1 MPCSIL
7 DYNSSAD
14 WKYFQD
20 WLFQRFE
27 KDQSVDRKV
36 RDIIFNVQEMGDQA
50 LLQYTR
56 QFDCPDFDSSW
67 IKVDPSRL
75 QQAADSLKQDEKSVI
90 REAIQNIHDFHKR
103 QLEDSWISTRDK
115 GLVAGQLVK
124 PVSSAGL
131 YVPGGKSGETP
142 LVSSLIMNAVPALV
156 AGVDNINV
164 VTPPGKD
171 GNINPYTLATAH
183 FLGLENF
190 YAVGGAWAVAALAY
204 GTETIPGVDMISGP
218 GNIFVTTAKK
228 IVSEFVGIDML
239 AGPSEILVLADNT
252 ANPDWIAADLLSQA
266 EHDELASALL
276 ITPEKDL
283 IEQVKYCLNKQ
294 LEELPRKETAKRS
307 LEDWGGLIRVPGL
320 STGIDLV
327 NKVAPEHL
335 ELALS
340 DPWSHLNSVQNAG
353 AIFLGHF
360 CPESIGDYFAGPNHI
375 LPTLSTA
382 RFSSALGV
390 QDFCKKSSFIYSNSE
405 YIQKQGDKIAKLA
418 RLEGLEAHARSTL
431 KRKE

>member
-1 MPCSIL
+1 MPCSII
-7 DYNSSAD
+7 DYNSSGD
-14 WKYFQD
+14 WQYFRD
-20 WLFQRFE
+20 WLFKRFE
-27 KDQSVDRKV
+27 KDHSIDQKV
-36 RDIIFNVQEMGDQA
+36 RDIINYVREHGDQA
-50 LLQYTR
+50 LIEYTR
-56 QFDCPDFDSSW
+56 QFDCPEFKSSF

-75 QQAADSLKQDEKSVI
+75 EQAANNLDPEETNLI
-90 REAIQNIHDFHKR
+90 REAIQNIQDFHKR
-103 QLEDSWISTRDK
+103 QLEDSWISTRNKD
-115 GLVAGQLVK
+115 LVVGQLVK

-164 VTPPGKD
+164 VTPPGTD
-171 GNINPYTLATAH
+171 GDINPYTLATAY

-190 YAVGGAWAVAALAY
+190 YAVGGAWAIAALAH
-204 GTETIPGVDMISGP
+204 GTETIPQVDMISGP

-252 ANPDWIAADLLSQA
+252 ANPEWIAADLLSQA

-276 ITPEKDL
+276 ITPDKDL
-283 IEQVKYCLNKQ
+283 TEQVKTCLNEQ
-294 LEELPRKETAKRS
+294 LQELPRKEIAAQS
-307 LEDWGGLIRVPGL
+307 LKDWGGIIRVPDL
-320 STGIDLV
+320 KAGIDLV

-340 DPWSHLNSVQNAG
+340 DPWGHLESIQNAG
-353 AIFLGHF
+353 AIFMGHF
-360 CPESIGDYFAGPNHI
+360 CPESVGDYFAGPNHI

-390 QDFCKKSSFIYSNSE
+390 QDFCKKSSFIYSNFE
-405 YIQKQGDKIAKLA
+405 YIQDQGNKIAKLA
-418 RLEGLEAHARSTL
+418 RLEGLEAHARSAL
-431 KRKE
+431 KRKD